1 MFFFYLSMI
10 LIPPSP
16 PFPPPPHTEYFYCC
30 CSLLSSSLWFCLPD
44 NDLFFPHRVL
54 LLPWSGTDLEG
65 GRAPGDGSG
74 RGQRRGHL
82 RPRRT
87 VRGMEGI
94 GTGARRGALRSRR
107 VLGNKVRV
115 YGRSMMGRNNWSSG
129 NFIVFPN
136 LLKNVKLKMI
146 LYLTYWTGN
155 DLIIYKLLWIYRGYF
170 EFYTC
175 ISISLIL

>member
-1 MFFFYLSMI
+1 MI
-10 LIPPSP
+10 LISPSP
-16 PFPPPPHTEYFYCC
+16 LTHTGYFYCC
-30 CSLLSSSLWFCLPD
+30 CSWLSSSLWFCLPD

-82 RPRRT
+82 GPWRT

-115 YGRSMMGRNNWSSG
+115 YGRSMMGRNNIRKFHRFPQLVK
-129 NFIVFPN
+129 NFKF
-136 LLKNVKLKMI
+136 KMI

>member
-1 MFFFYLSMI
+1 MI
-10 LIPPSP
+10 LIPPGTFTVAVVNYFPLYKFFFFLPEYDFDSSLS
-16 PFPPPPHTEYFYCC
+16 PPPPPRYFYRYCC
-30 CSLLSSSLWFCLPD
+30 CSLLSSSLWFCFPD

-136 LLKNVKLKMI
+136 LLKI
-146 LYLTYWTGN
+146 LNLRW
-155 DLIIYKLLWIYRGYF
+155 
-170 EFYTC
+170 FYTWH
-175 ISISLIL
+175 IGPAMIW

>member
-1 MFFFYLSMI
+1 MI

-16 PFPPPPHTEYFYCC
+16 PPPPPRYFYRYCC
-30 CSLLSSSLWFCLPD
+30 CSLLSSSLWFCFPD

-65 GRAPGDGSG
+65 GRAAGDGSG
-74 RGQRRGHL
+74 RSQRRGHL

-107 VLGNKVRV
+107 VLGNKVCV

-129 NFIVFPN
+129 NIIVVPN
-136 LLKNVKLKMI
+136 LLKI
-146 LYLTYWTGN
+146 LNLRW
-155 DLIIYKLLWIYRGYF
+155 
-170 EFYTC
+170 FYTWR
-175 ISISLIL
+175 IGPAMIW